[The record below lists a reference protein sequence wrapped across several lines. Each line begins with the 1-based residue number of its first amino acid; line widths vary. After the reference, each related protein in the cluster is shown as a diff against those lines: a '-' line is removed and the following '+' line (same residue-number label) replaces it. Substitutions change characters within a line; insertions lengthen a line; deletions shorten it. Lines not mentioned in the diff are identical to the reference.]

1 MKNKQNIKLTHYS
14 SGAGLACKISAKDLT
29 QVLSKLKGPDNN
41 KNSGFEQFDDCAIYA
56 LDNEHSIIQTVDFF
70 TPIVDDPYLF
80 GKIAANNSLSDIYA
94 MGGKPLFSL
103 NIVAFPT
110 EELPLEIL
118 SEILKGGED
127 FCNEANI
134 NILGGHSI
142 KDNSPKYGMA
152 VTGIIKNN
160 QIIKNSTA
168 KKMDTIILTKPLG
181 SGIITTAIKKDL
193 ATNKIKNDAIE
204 LMLTSNKNASKI
216 MQKSKINACTD
227 ITGYGLLGHLNEMC
241 ISSNLS
247 AMINF
252 DDINF
257 IDGVEKLA
265 KNGVIPGGTKNN
277 FNFSKQDISFE
288 KNIKEHQKFM
298 LSDAQTAGGLLIATP
313 HEKANDLLEK
323 LNKNSKYASK
333 IIGSFIEK
341 GNKNIFI
348 K

>member
-1 MKNKQNIKLTHYS
+1 M
-14 SGAGLACKISAKDLT
+14 
-29 QVLSKLKGPDNN
+29 SKLKGPDNN

-181 SGIITTAIKKDL
+181 SGIITTAIKKGL

-204 LMLTSNKNASKI
+204 LMLTSNKNASEI
-216 MQKSKINACTD
+216 MQESKINACTD

-252 DDINF
+252 DDISF

>member
-1 MKNKQNIKLTHYS
+1 
-14 SGAGLACKISAKDLT
+14 
-29 QVLSKLKGPDNN
+29 LSKLKGPSNN
-41 KNSGFEQFDDCAIYA
+41 KNSGFEQFDDCAIYE
-56 LDNEHSIIQTVDFF
+56 LNDEYSIIQTVDFF

-127 FCNEANI
+127 VCNEANI
-134 NILGGHSI
+134 NVLGGHSI
-142 KDNSPKYGMA
+142 KDDSPKYGMA

-160 QIIKNSTA
+160 QVIKNSTA
-168 KKMDTIILTKPLG
+168 KNMDTIILTKPLG

-193 ATNKIKNDAIE
+193 ATNKTKNDAIE
-204 LMLTSNKNASKI
+204 LMLTSNKYASDI

-265 KNGVIPGGTKNN
+265 KSGVIPGGTKNN
-277 FNFSKQDISFE
+277 LNFIKKDVSFE
-288 KNIKEHQKFM
+288 KDIKEYQKFM
-298 LSDAQTAGGLLIATP
+298 LSDAQTAGGLLIAVP
-313 HEKANDLLEK
+313 HEKSNDLLK
-323 LNKNSKYASK
+323 RLNRNSKYDSK
-333 IIGSFIEK
+333 IIGSFIDK
-341 GNKNIFI
+341 GKKNIFI